1 MILPGRHTRLLQ
13 FLTPSH
19 DTSGPLMKFHH
30 LAILTAALA
39 ISLTGCGDPAPGE
52 NQAPTNVSETPG
64 DDPFAGG
71 GTDLIE
77 TEDGKAALTAP
88 PIDLTKE
95 GGGPGGNR

>member
-1 MILPGRHTRLLQ
+1 
-13 FLTPSH
+13 
-19 DTSGPLMKFHH
+19 MKFHH

-39 ISLTGCGDPAPGE
+39 IPLTGCGGAAPGE
-52 NQAPTNVSETPG
+52 SQTPTNVSEKPG

-71 GTDLIE
+71 TKLIDS
-77 TEDGKAALTAP
+77 EDGEAALTAP